1 MPMSR
6 LSDEAN
12 MRDEETREPIVMA
25 SPWTV
30 PPGYVPPPSC
40 GPGPLEVTYL
50 GRRLRVCTV
59 LTTPADL
66 AVRLDEMFPAF
77 SGYDRGA
84 PPDESP
90 VATIPSPRRL
100 HWQRD
105 TEKTISPADDPIEG
119 EGSCPHYATKF
130 HWIMVAR

>member
-40 GPGPLEVTYL
+40 GPGP
-50 GRRLRVCTV
+50 
-59 LTTPADL
+59 
-66 AVRLDEMFPAF
+66 LDEMFPAF